1 MSMSTNSTPMTSSE
15 DRVIAR
21 KRIEARR
28 DLGTHLVVYL
38 VVNTFVVVMWALTG
52 QGYFW
57 PAWLIAG
64 WGIGLVMNA
73 WDVYGRKPVTEA
85 DVDEELRR
93 KR

>member
-1 MSMSTNSTPMTSSE
+1 MSTNSTPVTSSE

-21 KRIEARR
+21 KRIQARR

-73 WDVYGRKPVTEA
+73 WDLYGRRPVTEA